1 MDQPNLSESSPYDKD
16 FRYVATLLTCG
27 RLKDAKIHLGLVTQ
41 SIIASN
47 QGQSLDFPGKLAI
60 SRLLNEIRAVELLA
74 KAHQENPKKFQF
86 WLTKA
91 KDVSM
96 EHGERLLEK
105 IEDLAS

>member
-1 MDQPNLSESSPYDKD
+1 MDNLNSGQVSRYDKD

-27 RLKDAKIHLGLVTQ
+27 RLKDAKVHLGLVTQ

-47 QGQSLDFPGKLAI
+47 QGQSLDPKGKLAI

-74 KAHQENPKKFQF
+74 KAQNGNPKKFQF

-91 KDVSM
+91 KDVSF
-96 EHGERLLEK
+96 EHGEKLLGK